1 MVTHGVNSATT
12 VTDARRPLRLA
23 WQSVTLCSI
32 RRETA
37 AARTLTFTAPQ
48 WPGHLAGQHVD
59 VRLTAPDGYAA
70 ERSYSIASSS
80 QAAQL
85 DLTVQRV
92 DDGEVSPYLV
102 DDMRIGDQLE
112 LRGPIGGWFAWRP
125 DEPEALLLVAGGSG
139 VAPLMAMIR
148 ERDHRAIDIPF
159 RLVYSVRTPQDVFYA
174 DELAARDTAGSGLT
188 VSLIYTRAASGNT
201 NRPVGRLKATDLADT
216 TWSKNRPIRSYVCG
230 PTSFVEAAATLLE
243 NAGQR
248 PDTIRTE
255 RFGPTGGT

>member
-1 MVTHGVNSATT
+1 VTHGVSSATT
-12 VTDARRPLRLA
+12 VTDTRRSARLV
-23 WQSVTLCSI
+23 WQTVTLCGAHS
-32 RRETA
+32 ETA
-37 AARTLTFTAPQ
+37 AARTLTFKAPC
-48 WPGHLAGQHVD
+48 WAGHLAGQHVD

-80 QAAQL
+80 QAGQL

-92 DDGEVSPYLV
+92 EDGEVSPYLV

-148 ERDHRAIDIPF
+148 ERDQHAVDIPF
-159 RLVYSVRTPQDVFYA
+159 RLIYSVRTPQDVFYA
-174 DELAARDTAGSGLT
+174 DELAARARAGSDLS
-188 VSLIYTRAASGNT
+188 VSLIYTRAAPPDA
-201 NRPVGRLKATDLADT
+201 NRPVGRLQAMDLVDT
-216 TWSKNRPIRSYVCG
+216 TWSKDRPIRSYVCG
-230 PTSFVEAAATLLE
+230 PTNFVEAAATLLE

-255 RFGPTGGT
+255 RFGPTGGN